1 MKTGIQE
8 NQLLMDSRSPIRS
21 RTSFAGVTALETFYE
36 TINVCCK
43 IFLQS
48 TNMFTVD
55 HDSADVS
62 NPRTRLP
69 LRGTSGQVTRFSAD
83 FLGLGSDYT
92 SLFLFGL
99 IWHALCLYQK
109 LYSPQRRPSTI
120 FRTYPS
126 TICRPCPGF
135 LRGATGQAG

>member
-1 MKTGIQE
+1 VKTGIQE

-21 RTSFAGVTALETFYE
+21 RTSFAGMTALETFYE

-62 NPRTRLP
+62 NPRI
-69 LRGTSGQVTRFSAD
+69 TRFSAD